1 MDKSSADLGND
12 LDQCE
17 KDLDTEE
24 RELLTL
30 EEQRLTHGR
39 DITFLN
45 LKRKDLEIP
54 ITQKKF
60 CIRVLTRKYAALK
73 RKFYQAKQSGL

>member
-1 MDKSSADLGND
+1 MEKTAAEYGLD
-12 LDQCE
+12 LDQVE
-17 KDLDTEE
+17 KDLDKEE
-24 RELLTL
+24 QELLTL

-39 DITFLN
+39 DITLLN

-73 RKFYQAKQSGL
+73 RKFYQAKSSGL